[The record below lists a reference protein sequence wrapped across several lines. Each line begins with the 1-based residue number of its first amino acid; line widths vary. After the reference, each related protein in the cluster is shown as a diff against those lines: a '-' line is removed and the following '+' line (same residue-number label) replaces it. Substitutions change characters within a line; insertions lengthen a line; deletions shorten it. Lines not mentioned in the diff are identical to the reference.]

1 MKVCNQIK
9 VKNRLGLH
17 ARPAGLIIK
26 LLEKSA
32 STVSFTYR
40 DNTVDARSIM
50 GLLTLGASRNAMITV
65 EVDGE
70 DAHETMLRL
79 IEVFERQFGEERAH
93 AG

>member
-1 MKVCNQIK
+1 MKLCNQIK

-17 ARPAGLIIK
+17 ARPAGLIVR
-26 LLEKSA
+26 LLQNSA

-40 DNTVDARSIM
+40 ENTVDARSIM
-50 GLLTLGASRNAMITV
+50 GLLTLGAAHNALINV

-70 DAHETMLRL
+70 DAQETMVKL
-79 IEVFERQFGEERAH
+79 IEVFERQFGEERVH

>member
-1 MKVCNQIK
+1 MKLCNQIK

-17 ARPAGLIIK
+17 ARPAGLIVR
-26 LLEKSA
+26 LLQNRA

-40 DNTVDARSIM
+40 ENTVDARSIM
-50 GLLTLGASRNAMITV
+50 GLLTLGAAHNALINV

-70 DAHETMLRL
+70 DAQETMVKL
-79 IEVFERQFGEERAH
+79 IEVFERQFGEERVH